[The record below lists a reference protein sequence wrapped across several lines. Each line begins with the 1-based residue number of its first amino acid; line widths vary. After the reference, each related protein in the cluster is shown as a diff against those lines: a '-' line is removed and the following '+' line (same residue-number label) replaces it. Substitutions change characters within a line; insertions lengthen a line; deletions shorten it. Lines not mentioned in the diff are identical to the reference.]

1 MMTDWPNNYQ
11 IINDY
16 QNFLLKQPRCYP
28 FAFKLYEKYGS
39 ILLSRG
45 IISEILI

>member
-11 IINDY
+11 IINNY
-16 QNFLLKQPRCYP
+16 QNFLLIQPKNYP
-28 FAFKLYEKYGS
+28 FACKLYEQYGS
-39 ILLSRG
+39 ILLFRV